1 MAGQVSSLLA
11 PAYDILIEDADGRHL
26 WLEEYLQDL
35 AIARQRL
42 SILAA
47 QFPGTRLILWD
58 HKTRTILAETE
69 GY

>member
-11 PAYDILIEDADGRHL
+11 PAYDILIEDADGQHL
-26 WLEEYLQDL
+26 WLECLQDL

-42 SILAA
+42 SMLAA

-58 HKTRTILAETE
+58 HKTRIILAETE